1 MKRQVLSAA
10 IALALC
16 GAAHSA
22 SVNALTLEVLGS
34 YDTGLAD
41 IGDERTAGEV
51 VAVRGERM
59 YVANAS
65 DVSVDIVDI
74 EDPASPRLVKR
85 VDLSRH
91 GAGINSIDVS
101 AHNLVAVA
109 LEAED
114 KTEPGT
120 IAFLTPAGKVIRT
133 ARVGALPDMVTFTPD
148 GRRLLVANEGEPDCY
163 GDGCTDP
170 MGSVSVVTVVPM
182 RPVLPVATIGFEGV
196 ELPAGVRVF
205 GPGASA
211 AQDLEPEYITVSA
224 DGRSAWVSLQENN
237 AIAALDLDTN
247 QVREVFA
254 LGYKDHGVAGAGLD
268 ASDREVS
275 STQGTINIQPWA
287 RVKGMYQPDAL
298 ASFTVDGE
306 TFVVSANEGDA
317 RDYDGF
323 AEEERARDLRNL
335 PGFEDI
341 AAIPGIGTNAEL
353 GRLTVTSARPFGAD
367 GNVYVFGARSISIWH
382 GTSGELVA
390 DSGDQLEQWT
400 AQAYPAFFNSTNDED
415 NFDNRSDNKGP
426 EPEGVAIGMIGANR
440 YAFVGLERIGGVAVF
455 DLNDV
460 AAPEMAAYANN
471 RDFVAGNKMPAPDS
485 GPEIVR
491 FVPADSS
498 PNGEPMVV
506 VANEVS
512 GTVTLWRVSE

>member
-1 MKRQVLSAA
+1 M
-10 IALALC
+10 
-16 GAAHSA
+16 
-22 SVNALTLEVLGS
+22 LGS

-41 IGDERTAGEV
+41 IGEELTAGEV

-101 AHNLVAVA
+101 AHNLIAVA

-114 KTEPGT
+114 KTDPGT

-133 ARVGALPDMVTFTPD
+133 AEVGALPDMVTFTPD

-163 GDGCTDP
+163 GEGCTDP
-170 MGSVSVVTVVPM
+170 VGSVSVVTVVPM
-182 RPVLPVATIGFEGV
+182 RPTLPVATIGFDGV

-237 AIAALDLDTN
+237 AIAALDLEAN
-247 QVREVFA
+247 AVREVFA

-268 ASDREVS
+268 ASDREIS
-275 STQGTINIQPWA
+275 SSLGAINIQPWS

-298 ASFTVDGE
+298 ASFTRRWRDLCRVGQRGRCAGLHGLRGRVARAASVYHGKLARLRQHRRDPGQQETRPSDRHPNAALCRRERVRLRRALDLDLERRQRRTGRRFRRPAGAVDG
-306 TFVVSANEGDA
+306 
-317 RDYDGF
+317 R
-323 AEEERARDLRNL
+323 
-335 PGFEDI
+335 
-341 AAIPGIGTNAEL
+341 
-353 GRLTVTSARPFGAD
+353 
-367 GNVYVFGARSISIWH
+367 RSIRPSSTATTTKT
-382 GTSGELVA
+382 TSTTVPTTR
-390 DSGDQLEQWT
+390 D
-400 AQAYPAFFNSTNDED
+400 
-415 NFDNRSDNKGP
+415 RSPK
-426 EPEGVAIGMIGANR
+426 A
-440 YAFVGLERIGGVAVF
+440 
-455 DLNDV
+455 
-460 AAPEMAAYANN
+460 
-471 RDFVAGNKMPAPDS
+471 
-485 GPEIVR
+485 
-491 FVPADSS
+491 
-498 PNGEPMVV
+498 
-506 VANEVS
+506 
-512 GTVTLWRVSE
+512 WRSA

>member
-10 IALALC
+10 IALAIC
-16 GAAHSA
+16 GDAQSA
-22 SVNALTLEVLGS
+22 SVNALALEVLGS

-41 IGDERTAGEV
+41 IAEELAAGEV

-74 EDPASPRLVKR
+74 ADPARPRLVKR

-91 GAGINSIDVS
+91 GAGINSVDVS
-101 AHNLVAVA
+101 AHNLIAVA
-109 LEAED
+109 LEPED
-114 KTEPGT
+114 KTDPGT

-133 ARVGALPDMVTFTPD
+133 AEVGALPDMVTFTAD

-163 GDGCTDP
+163 GAGCTDP
-170 MGSVSVVTVVPM
+170 VGSVSVVTVVPL
-182 RPVLPVATIGFEGV
+182 RPQLPVATIGFEGV
-196 ELPAGVRVF
+196 DLPAGVRVF

-237 AIAALDLDTN
+237 AIAALDLDAN
-247 QVREVFA
+247 EVREVFA
-254 LGYKDHGVAGAGLD
+254 LGYKDHGAAGAGLD
-268 ASDREVS
+268 ASDRETS
-275 STQGTINIQPWA
+275 NSLGAINIQPWA

-306 TFVVSANEGDA
+306 TYVVSANEGDA
-317 RDYDGF
+317 RDYTGF
-323 AEEERARDLRNL
+323 AEESRAAALCTMASGLGCASIVGIRDN
-335 PGFEDI
+335 
-341 AAIPGIGTNAEL
+341 TQL
-353 GRLTVTSARPFGAD
+353 GRLTVTRTPPFAD
-367 GNVYVFGARSISIWH
+367 GNVYAFGARSISIWNA
-382 GTSGELVA
+382 TSGELVG

-400 AQAYPAFFNSTNDED
+400 AQANPAFFNSNNDQD

-426 EPEGVAIGMIGANR
+426 EPEGVAIGLIGANR

-455 DLNDV
+455 DLDDV
-460 AAPEMAAYANN
+460 TAPQIVAYANN
-471 RDFVAGNKMPAPDS
+471 REFVAGGVPAPDS

-491 FVPADSS
+491 FVPADES

>member
-1 MKRQVLSAA
+1 
-10 IALALC
+10 
-16 GAAHSA
+16 
-22 SVNALTLEVLGS
+22 
-34 YDTGLAD
+34 
-41 IGDERTAGEV
+41 
-51 VAVRGERM
+51 M

-74 EDPASPRLVKR
+74 ADPASPRLVRR

-101 AHNLVAVA
+101 AHNLIAVA
-109 LEAED
+109 LEAGD
-114 KTEPGT
+114 KTDPGT

-133 ARVGALPDMVTFTPD
+133 AAVGALPDMVSFTPD

-163 GDGCTDP
+163 GEGCTDP
-170 MGSVSVVTVVPM
+170 VGSVSVVTVVPM
-182 RPVLPVATIGFEGV
+182 RPTLPVATIGFDDV
-196 ELPAGVRVF
+196 VLPEGVRVF

-237 AIAALDLDTN
+237 AIAALDLEAN
-247 QVREVFA
+247 AVREVFA

-268 ASDREVS
+268 ASDREIS
-275 STQGTINIQPWA
+275 SSLGAINIQPWS

-298 ASFTVDGE
+298 ASVTVDGE
-306 TFVVSANEGDA
+306 TFIVSANEGDA
-317 RDYDGF
+317 RDYTGF
-323 AEEERARDLRNL
+323 AEESRAAALCAITSGLGCASIDGIRDNKK
-335 PGFEDI
+335 
-341 AAIPGIGTNAEL
+341 L
-353 GRLTVTSARPFGAD
+353 GRLTVTTPPPFAD
-367 GNVYVFGARSISIWH
+367 GNVYVFGARSISIWN
-382 GTSGELVA
+382 GVSGELVA

-400 AQAYPAFFNSTNDED
+400 AEVNPAFFNSNNAED

-426 EPEGVAIGMIGANR
+426 EPEGVAIGTIGANR

-460 AAPEMAAYANN
+460 ASPQIVTYANN
-471 RDFVAGNKMPAPDS
+471 RDFVVGNNKPAPDS
-485 GPEIVR
+485 GPEVVR

-498 PNGEPMVV
+498 PNGEPMLV

-512 GTVTLWRVSE
+512 GTVTLWRISVGE

>member
-16 GAAHSA
+16 GAAQSA
-22 SVNALTLEVLGS
+22 SVDALSLEVLGS
-34 YDTGLAD
+34 YDTGLAN
-41 IGDERTAGEV
+41 IEEESTASEV

-59 YVANAS
+59 YVVNAS

-74 EDPASPRLVKR
+74 GNPASPRLLKR
-85 VDLSRH
+85 VDLSGY
-91 GAGINSIDVS
+91 GAGINSVDVS
-101 AHNLVAVA
+101 SRNLIAVA
-109 LEAED
+109 LEAPD
-114 KTEPGT
+114 KTDPGT
-120 IAFLTPAGKVIRT
+120 IAFLTPGGKVIRT

-163 GDGCTDP
+163 GEGCTDP
-170 MGSVSVVTVVPM
+170 VGSVSVVTVVPM
-182 RPVLPVATIGFEGV
+182 RPELPVATIGFDGID
-196 ELPAGVRVF
+196 LPAGVRVF

-237 AIAALDLDTN
+237 AIAALDLDAN
-247 QVREVFA
+247 EVREVFA

-268 ASDREVS
+268 ASDRDS
-275 STQGTINIQPWA
+275 AINIQPWA

-317 RDYDGF
+317 RDYEGF
-323 AEEERARDLRNL
+323 AEEERARDLRNTA
-335 PGFEDI
+335 GYSDI
-341 AAIPGIGTNAEL
+341 AGIPGIDTNAKL

-367 GNVYVFGARSISIWH
+367 GNIYVFGARSISIWN
-382 GTSGELVA
+382 GTSGELVG

-400 AQAYPAFFNSTNDED
+400 AQAYPAFFNSNNDED

-426 EPEGVAIGMIGANR
+426 EPEGVAFGTIGANR

-455 DLNDV
+455 DLGDV
-460 AAPEMAAYANN
+460 TSPQMVAYANN
-471 RDFVAGNKMPAPDS
+471 RDFVAGGVPAPDS
-485 GPEIVR
+485 GPEVVR
-491 FVPADSS
+491 FVSADAS
-498 PNGEPMVV
+498 PDGEPMLV

-512 GTVTLWRVSE
+512 GTVTLWRIRSVQ

>member
-16 GAAHSA
+16 GAAQSA

-41 IGDERTAGEV
+41 IEEELTAGEV

-74 EDPASPRLVKR
+74 ADPASPRLVRR

-114 KTEPGT
+114 KTDPGT

-133 ARVGALPDMVTFTPD
+133 AEVGALPDMVTFTPD

-163 GDGCTDP
+163 GAECTDP
-170 MGSVSVVTVVPM
+170 VGSVSVVTVVPM
-182 RPVLPVATIGFEGV
+182 RPTLPVATIGFDGV
-196 ELPAGVRVF
+196 ELPEGVRVF

-211 AQDLEPEYITVSA
+211 AQDLEPEYITLSA

-237 AIAALDLDTN
+237 AIAALDLEAN
-247 QVREVFA
+247 AVREVFA

-268 ASDREVS
+268 ASDRD
-275 STQGTINIQPWA
+275 GTINIQPWL

-306 TFVVSANEGDA
+306 TFIVSANEGDA

-323 AEEERARDLRNL
+323 AEEESARDLRDL
-335 PGFEDI
+335 SGFADI
-341 AAIPGIGTNAEL
+341 ADIPGIGTNAEL
-353 GRLTVTSARPFGAD
+353 GRLTVTTARPFGAD
-367 GNVYVFGARSISIWH
+367 GNVYVFGARSISIWN
-382 GTSGELVA
+382 GASGELVG
-390 DSGDQLEQWT
+390 DSDDQLEQWT
-400 AQAYPAFFNSTNDED
+400 AEASPAFFNSNNSAN

-426 EPEGVAIGMIGANR
+426 EPEGVAVGMIGANR

-460 AAPEMAAYANN
+460 AAPQIVAYANN
-471 RDFVAGNKMPAPDS
+471 REFVAGEVPAPDS

-491 FVPADSS
+491 FVPADKS
-498 PNGEPMVV
+498 PNGEPLVV

-512 GTVTLWRVSE
+512 GTVTLWRVGTGE

>member
-16 GAAHSA
+16 GAAQSA
-22 SVNALTLEVLGS
+22 SVDALSLEVLGS
-34 YDTGLAD
+34 YDTGLAN
-41 IGDERTAGEV
+41 IEEESTASEV

-59 YVANAS
+59 YVVNAS

-74 EDPASPRLVKR
+74 GNPASPRLLKR
-85 VDLSRH
+85 VDLSGY
-91 GAGINSIDVS
+91 GAGINSVDVS
-101 AHNLVAVA
+101 TRNLIAVA
-109 LEAED
+109 LEPGN
-114 KTEPGT
+114 KTDPGA
-120 IAFLTPAGKVIRT
+120 IAFLTPAGNVIRT

-163 GDGCTDP
+163 GEGCTDP
-170 MGSVSVVTVVPM
+170 VGSVSVVTVVPM
-182 RPVLPVATIGFEGV
+182 RPELPVATIGFDGID
-196 ELPAGVRVF
+196 LPAGVRVF

-237 AIAALDLDTN
+237 AIAALDLEAN
-247 QVREVFA
+247 EVREVFA

-268 ASDREVS
+268 ASDRDS
-275 STQGTINIQPWA
+275 AINIQPWA

-317 RDYDGF
+317 RDYEGF
-323 AEEERARDLRNL
+323 AEEERARDLRNTA
-335 PGFEDI
+335 GYSDI
-341 AAIPGIGTNAEL
+341 AGIPGIDTNAKL

-367 GNVYVFGARSISIWH
+367 GNIYVFGARSISIWN
-382 GTSGELVA
+382 GTSGELVG

-400 AQAYPAFFNSTNDED
+400 AQAYPAFFNSNNDED

-426 EPEGVAIGMIGANR
+426 EPEGVAFGTIGANR

-455 DLNDV
+455 DLGDV
-460 AAPEMAAYANN
+460 TSPQMVAYANN
-471 RDFVAGNKMPAPDS
+471 RDFVAGGVPAPDS
-485 GPEIVR
+485 GPEVVR
-491 FVPADSS
+491 FVSADAS
-498 PNGEPMVV
+498 PDGEPMLV

-512 GTVTLWRVSE
+512 GTVTLWRIRSVQ